1 LLTVFAPKKGYTKRS
16 LYAKILCARN
26 QERVFTPGVKTGG
39 EGLELEQDKKDR
51 CIRVEHPAAISHCG
65 SKAETLIRFAKDG
78 SAIRREM
85 VTNEVIVRQLFRN
98 RCCLP
103 VCVRLPERVRSQT
116 GVEFRSSPSGK
127 IIHPMMDKGVRRFQ
141 M

>member
-51 CIRVEHPAAISHCG
+51 CIRVN
-65 SKAETLIRFAKDG
+65 T
-78 SAIRREM
+78 
-85 VTNEVIVRQLFRN
+85 RQLFHTAAQRQKLWFVL
-98 RCCLP
+98 RK
-103 VCVRLPERVRSQT
+103 T
-116 GVEFRSSPSGK
+116 GA
-127 IIHPMMDKGVRRFQ
+127 Q
-141 M
+141 